1 MLRRALLAFGLPVRL
16 AAGFAVLL
24 AIATPAPAAE
34 ITVMTSGGFNAP
46 YQALAP
52 AFERATGHRL
62 LTVQGASM
70 GAAPD
75 AIPNR
80 LGRGEAADVVI
91 LAAEALDALAAAGHV
106 RPGSR
111 TDLVESRIGAS
122 VRAGAPR
129 WDISTEAGLRR
140 ALEEAPSIAYSASAS
155 GEYLSREL
163 FARLG
168 MAGLMATKARRIFS
182 ERVGSVVARGE
193 AALGF
198 QQVSELL
205 PIAGLDFLG
214 PIADSL
220 QRVTTFSAGIAARS
234 AQPEAAA
241 ALVAFLAGPEAHAT
255 IRAAGLDPISRR

>member
-1 MLRRALLAFGLPVRL
+1 MLRRALFALLLAPSL
-16 AAGFAVLL
+16 AA
-24 AIATPAPAAE
+24 ATAAAE
-34 ITVMTSGGFNAP
+34 VTVMTSGGFNTP
-46 YQALAP
+46 YQALTP

-62 LTVQGASM
+62 VTVQGASM
-70 GAAPD
+70 GAAAD

-80 LGRGEAADVVI
+80 LARGERADVVI
-91 LAAEALDALAAAGHV
+91 LAREALDALAAAGHV

-129 WDISTEAGLRR
+129 WDISTEAGLRQ
-140 ALEEAPSIAYSASAS
+140 ALTEAPSIAYSASAS

-168 MAGLMATKARRIFS
+168 MAELMAQKARRIYS

-214 PIADSL
+214 PIPEAL
-220 QRVTTFSAGIAARS
+220 QRVTTFSAGIATGSTA
-234 AQPEAAA
+234 PEAAA
-241 ALVAFLAGPEAHAT
+241 ALIAFLAGPEAHAA
-255 IRAAGLDPISRR
+255 IRAAGLDPARR

>member
-1 MLRRALLAFGLPVRL
+1 MLRRALLLLALLLPA
-16 AAGFAVLL
+16 AAG
-24 AIATPAPAAE
+24 AAE
-34 ITVMTSGGFNAP
+34 LVVMTSGGFNAP

-62 LTVQGASM
+62 VTVQGASM

-91 LAAEALDALAAAGHV
+91 LAREALDALAAAGHV

-111 TDLVESRIGAS
+111 TDLVESRIGAA

-129 WDISTEAGLRR
+129 WDIATEEGLRR
-140 ALEEAPSIAYSASAS
+140 ALEEAPSVAYSASAS

-168 MAGLMATKARRIFS
+168 LAELMASKARRIYS

-214 PIADSL
+214 PIPEPL

-234 AQPEAAA
+234 TEPEAAA
-241 ALVAFLAGPEAHAT
+241 ALLAFLAGPEAHAA
-255 IRAAGLDPISRR
+255 IRAAGLDPIDR

>member
-1 MLRRALLAFGLPVRL
+1 MFRRTLMLLFALVLPAALPGVRGL
-16 AAGFAVLL
+16 AAL
-24 AIATPAPAAE
+24 PAAAAE

-46 YQALAP
+46 YQALIP
-52 AFERATGHRL
+52 VFERATGHRL
-62 LTVQGASM
+62 VTVQGASM

-80 LGRGEAADVVI
+80 LNRGEVADVVI
-91 LAAEALDALAAAGHV
+91 LAAEALDALTQAGHV

-111 TDLVESRIGAS
+111 VDLMESRIGAS

-129 WDISTEAGLRR
+129 WDISTEAGLRQ
-140 ALEEAPSIAYSASAS
+140 ALIEAPSIAYSASAS

-168 MAGLMATKARRIFS
+168 LAELMANKGRRIYS

-214 PIADSL
+214 PIPEGL
-220 QRVTTFSAGIAARS
+220 QRVTIFSVGLATRS
-234 AQPEAAA
+234 TEPEAAA
-241 ALVAFLAGPEAHAT
+241 ALIAFLAGPEAEAAV
-255 IRAAGLDPISRR
+255 RAAGLDPVRR